1 MKKNY
6 YRAFARILLLACVLF
21 GEKAHAQV
29 ANYFFSQLNGAYAPI
44 TGGSVYGTVTSGD
57 QRYVDPATPAGGTVN
72 TGVGIPIGF
81 NFTYNGIVFD
91 RLAINT
97 NGWISLGQ
105 SSLTPSVDITSTSQ
119 YTALSSTA
127 TNTPALLRNRIAGF
141 ARDLAAQTGSEIRI
155 ETIGSAPYRICVI
168 QWTDYKRV
176 GTTGTGDL
184 LNFQIRLYET
194 SNYVQTVY
202 GACTFGTTSS
212 TNTHVGLG
220 GTVSTDYNNRTS
232 TTSWLATT
240 AGTTNAQGITVSA
253 AITAPTSGLTFL
265 WSPIAETPP
274 APVQAGG
281 TPTCSAG
288 TQISM
293 TGSPANTDE
302 VWYWQTTATGTSTAQ
317 PAATPWTVLANG
329 TYYVR
334 AYNSITD
341 SWSAAN
347 SVTVSNFPTATVPP
361 APTAAANPACVP
373 GTTIS
378 MPAAPMGTEYYWQ
391 GTVVNG
397 SSNAEPATAPFNVT
411 ATGTYTVAAYET
423 ATQCWSPTA
432 SLMVT
437 VDSQIPNNPTVNTP
451 YLNICA
457 GATTGMISATTT
469 SNTAGSLFTTSA
481 GGNGCGGGA
490 MFNITTNANPINLT
504 SLDIISNVTN
514 TQTVEV
520 FYKTG
525 TYLGSETTAGA
536 WTSMG
541 TYPVTTV
548 AGTPV
553 NINITDL
560 LIPASSL
567 YAIYVNYGAQYTTI
581 TGATNYTNADLTI
594 TSGAGLCS
602 LFGGVNANRGFNG
615 TVNYTI
621 PMPSSA
627 TWFDAATGG
636 NIVGTGTPFETV
648 GTSILATPAAAG
660 SYNFYAAS
668 TLGGCYST
676 NRALVTVNVNPV
688 VVHLSPI
695 NVSCNGLT
703 NGSFALDSIDCGTAP
718 FMYSV
723 NGGAFGPIPTNLS
736 SGTYSIVAQDATMAL
751 SAPNTIVII
760 EPSAPQNLNAL
771 NVTYFNGQLT
781 WTPQGSETTW
791 NVEYG
796 PAGFTPGTG
805 TLISGATND
814 TIPVTGLT
822 ENTTYEFYVQ
832 AGCIAS
838 SDWAG
843 PFSFATDPGFLAWD
857 NECPAIGFFDISGTG
872 TDLNSV
878 DDGEVGI
885 TLPFAFPY
893 QGGSITDL
901 TVGNNGGI
909 QLGTLTGAVGYGG
922 NMTTITGD
930 YLFAWGDDLDD
941 ETGNVYYQ
949 VTGTAPNQVAIFQ
962 WNNQNNFSN
971 GAGSVTFQIQMH
983 QATGE
988 IYYVYDDVE
997 FGGTETADDFAAN
1010 ADIGLSGPTTDIN
1023 VSNNNATYLQ
1033 NNSCVHF
1040 YYALCPNVQNMLV
1053 IPSTDDAQLNWD
1065 AGLYGE
1071 TNWTVIYGL
1080 DGFDPAVPGEVLG
1093 TLTVTSSDVNFGNSL
1108 NQLTC
1113 YDAYIYSECTADN
1126 LTSNGFLVNFCTKP
1140 LCSDITSLAGTTDVD
1155 SLELTWNW
1163 IPSSVP
1169 YQVTGFNIQYGMT
1182 GFSLGN
1188 GFMADASGIN
1198 FADTVFNAQLMGSGV
1213 YQVYVQAECDQGG
1226 GLVDTSNWVGPISVV
1241 MPASNDI
1248 VCDQESLLLD
1258 TDYTF
1263 NTTGASV
1270 SLNETNIAPPATG
1283 AQTTTGWVNS
1293 TLNGTLWYSFVAPA
1307 TGQVRINSTAL
1318 GFNSQAAV
1326 YSAINCADFNTFTLL
1341 AANDDAIGGTS
1352 LAPNFTVCELTPG
1365 ATYYLMVDKFTATN
1379 GNFAIRISDIILNA
1393 GAANPLTNVCTGEIV
1408 NLFNT
1413 ISGYDAG
1420 GVWSS
1425 PIPAVNI
1432 SISDSLLNSDAISFN
1447 TYNLQYRV
1455 TDGCAYD
1462 SIISQVKLFP
1472 LSNAG
1477 QDGSI
1482 TACKNEPV
1490 DLLAGLNGMA
1500 DLNGDWYD
1508 PSDMLMPN
1516 SQVNTAN
1523 FPGQYNYDYIAG
1535 NGVCPDDTAN
1545 VVVTVI
1551 GTCNWLSVDE
1561 NALEQ
1566 VTIYPNPSTGVVF
1579 VESTFSTGNFQL
1591 VVTDVNGRKIQT
1603 PKNTISEGTNTVNL
1617 KDVERGT
1624 YFFTL
1629 STENTEKVFRVVI
1642 Q

>member
-6 YRAFARILLLACVLF
+6 YLGFSWLMLWAFVLF
-21 GEKAHAQV
+21 GEKAQAQV
-29 ANYFFSQLNGAYAPI
+29 SSYLFNESTGTYTPI
-44 TGGSVYGTVTSGD
+44 TGGTVYGTTTTDD
-57 QRYVDPATPAGGTVN
+57 QRFVDPAVPAGGTTL

-81 NFTYNGIVFD
+81 NFTYNGTVFD
-91 RLAINT
+91 RLAINA

-105 SSLTPSVDITSTSQ
+105 SSLTPSVDITSTSS
-119 YTALSSTA
+119 YTALSTA
-127 TNTPALLRNRIAGF
+127 GATAPATLRNRIAAM
-141 ARDLAAQTGSEIRI
+141 ARNLVAQTGSEIRV
-155 ETIGSAPYRICVI
+155 ETIGAAPNRICVV
-168 QWTDYKRV
+168 QWTDYKRS
-176 GTTGTGDL
+176 GTTGNGDTL
-184 LNFQIRLYET
+184 DFQIRLFET
-194 SNYVQTVY
+194 SNYAQVMY
-202 GACTFGTTSS
+202 GNCVFGTSS
-212 TNTHVGLG
+212 TASTHVGLG
-220 GTVSTDYNNRTS
+220 GTVATDYNNRTS

-240 AGTTNAQGITVSA
+240 AGTTNAQGIT
-253 AITAPTSGLTFL
+253 ISGTVTPPSSGSYFI
-265 WSPIAETPP
+265 WGVNPIVPP
-274 APVQAGG
+274 APVQAAGA
-281 TPTCSAG
+281 PTCSG
-288 TQISM
+288 GSDLSM
-293 TGSPANTDE
+293 PGSPVISDE
-302 VWYWQTTATGTSTAQ
+302 VWYWQTTPGGTSTAQ
-317 PAATPWTVLANG
+317 PASAPWTVFANG

-334 AYNSITD
+334 AFNPILNAWSTESSI
-341 SWSAAN
+341 
-347 SVTVSNFPTATVPP
+347 TVSNFPVAVVPP
-361 APTAAANPACVP
+361 APAALANPACAP

-378 MPAAPMGTEYYWQ
+378 VPAPPVGTEYYWQ
-391 GTVVNG
+391 GTIVNG
-397 SSNAEPATAPFNVT
+397 SSNANPATAPFNVT

-423 ATQCWSPTA
+423 ASQCWSPTS
-432 SLMVT
+432 SLTVT
-437 VDSQIPNNPTVNTP
+437 IDSQIPNNPTVGAP
-451 YLNICA
+451 YLNICT
-457 GATTGMISATTT
+457 GATTGLISATTT
-469 SNTAGSLFTTSA
+469 SNSAGSLFTTSA

-490 MFNITTNANPINLT
+490 MFNITTNANPVNLT
-504 SLDIISNVTN
+504 SLDIIPNVAGA
-514 TQTVEV
+514 QTVEV

-541 TYPVTTV
+541 TYPVTTT

-553 NINITDL
+553 NVDITDL

-581 TGATNYTNADLTI
+581 TGATNYTNADMTI
-594 TSGAGLCS
+594 TTGAGLCS
-602 LFGGVNANRGFNG
+602 LFGGLNANRGFNG

-648 GTSILATPAAAG
+648 GSSVLPTATNG
-660 SYNFYAAS
+660 SYDFYVAS

-676 NRALVTVNVNPV
+676 TRELVTVNVNPV
-688 VVHLSPI
+688 VVHLSAI
-695 NVSCNGLT
+695 DISCNGLT
-703 NGSFALDSIDCGTAP
+703 NGSFALDSTDCGTGP
-718 FMYSV
+718 FLYSV
-723 NGGAFGPIPTNLS
+723 NGGAFGAIPTNLAA
-736 SGTYSIVAQDATMAL
+736 GTYSIVAQDATLAV

-760 EPSAPQNLNAL
+760 EPSAPQNLNAI

-781 WTPQGSETTW
+781 WTPQGNETNW
-791 NVEYG
+791 NVQYG
-796 PAGFTPGTG
+796 PAGFTLGSSPFPT
-805 TLISGATND
+805 INATND
-814 TIPVTGLT
+814 TIAISGLT

-885 TLPFAFPY
+885 TLPFAFLY
-893 QGGSITDL
+893 QGGSVTNL

-909 QLGTLTGAVGYGG
+909 QLNTLTGAVGYGG
-922 NMTTITGD
+922 NMTTIAGD

-949 VTGTAPNQVAIFQ
+949 VIGTAPNQIAIFQ

-971 GAGSVTFQIQMH
+971 GAGTVTFQIQMH

-1010 ADIGLSGPTTDIN
+1010 ADIGLSGPITDIN
-1023 VSNNNATYLQ
+1023 VSNNNAAYLQ

-1040 YYALCPNVQNMLV
+1040 YYALCPNVQNMVVL
-1053 IPSTDDAQLNWD
+1053 TTADDATLNWD
-1065 AGLYGE
+1065 AGPYGE
-1071 TNWTVIYGL
+1071 TNWTVVYGL

-1093 TLTVTSSDVNFGNSL
+1093 TLNVTSSDVLTFGVPL
-1108 NQLTC
+1108 EQLTC
-1113 YDAYIYSECTADN
+1113 YDAYVYSECTADN
-1126 LTSNGFLVNFCTKP
+1126 LQSDGYLVNFCTKP
-1140 LCSDITSLAGTTDVD
+1140 YCSDITSLAGQTDID

-1163 IPSSVP
+1163 TASSIAYP
-1169 YQVTGFNIQYGMT
+1169 ITGFNIQYGMT
-1182 GFSLGN
+1182 GFTLGN
-1188 GFMADASGIN
+1188 GFIDDADGIN
-1198 FADTVFNAQLMGSGV
+1198 FADTVFNAALMASGV
-1213 YQVYVQAECDQGG
+1213 YQVYVQAECDNGAG
-1226 GLVDTSNWVGPISVV
+1226 TIDTSNWVGPISIV
-1241 MPASNDI
+1241 MPATNDI
-1248 VCDQESLLLD
+1248 VCTQEALLFD

-1318 GFNSQAAV
+1318 SFNSQAAV
-1326 YSAINCADFNTFTLL
+1326 YSAINCADFNTFTLI

-1352 LAPNFTVCELTPG
+1352 LAPNFTVCDLTPG
-1365 ATYYLMVDKFTATN
+1365 VTYYLMVDKFTATN
-1379 GNFAIRISDIILNA
+1379 GNFAVRISDILLNA
-1393 GAANPLTNVCTGEIV
+1393 GSANPLTNVCTGDVV

-1432 SISDSLLNSDAISFN
+1432 SINDSLLLSDAISFN

-1508 PSDMLMPN
+1508 PSDVLMPN
-1516 SQVNTAN
+1516 SQINTAN

-1545 VVVTVI
+1545 VVVNVV
-1551 GTCNWLSVDE
+1551 GTCNWLSVAD
-1561 NALEQ
+1561 NALEE
-1566 VTIYPNPSTGVVF
+1566 VSLYPNPSTGVVF
-1579 VESTFSTGNFQL
+1579 IESTFTGSFDL
-1591 VVTDVNGRKIQT
+1591 VITDINGRVIENGKHVA
-1603 PKNTISEGTNTVNL
+1603 SGTNTVNL
-1617 KDVERGT
+1617 KEIERGT

>member
-6 YRAFARILLLACVLF
+6 HQIFSWLVLFALVLF
-21 GEKAHAQV
+21 GEKTQAQV
-29 ANYFFSQLNGAYAPI
+29 SSYLFNESAGTYTPI
-44 TGGSVYGTVTSGD
+44 TGGVVYGTITTD
-57 QRYVDPATPAGGTVN
+57 EQRFVDPATPAGGTVL

-91 RLAINT
+91 RFAINA

-105 SSLTPSVDITSTSQ
+105 SSLTPSVDIASTSA

-127 TNTPALLRNRIAGF
+127 ANTPTLLRNRIAGM
-141 ARDLAAQTGSEIRI
+141 ARNLAAQTGSEIRV
-155 ETIGSAPYRICVI
+155 ETIGTAPNRICVV
-168 QWTDYKRV
+168 QWTDYKRS
-176 GTTGTGDL
+176 GTTGNGDL
-184 LNFQIRLYET
+184 LNFQIRLFET
-194 SNYVQTVY
+194 SNYVQIMF

-212 TNTHVGLG
+212 ASTHVGLG
-220 GTVSTDYNNRTS
+220 GTVATDYNNRTS

-240 AGTTNAQGITVSA
+240 AGTANSQGITISGTV
-253 AITAPTSGLTFL
+253 TPPTSGSYYIWGTM
-265 WSPIAETPP
+265 PTVPP
-274 APVQAGG
+274 APVQAAGA
-281 TPTCSAG
+281 PTCSG
-288 TQISM
+288 GSDLNMI
-293 TGSPANTDE
+293 GSPANTDE
-302 VWYWQTTATGTSTAQ
+302 IWYWQTSITGTSTTN
-317 PAATPWTVLANG
+317 PASSPWTVFANG

-334 AYNSITD
+334 AFNPLLNVWSAESSIT
-341 SWSAAN
+341 
-347 SVTVSNFPTATVPP
+347 VTNFPVAVAPP
-361 APTAAANPACVP
+361 TPVAAANPACAP

-378 MPAAPMGTEYYWQ
+378 MPAAPAGIEYYWQ

-397 SSNAEPATAPFNVT
+397 SSNANPATIPFNIT
-411 ATGTYTVAAYET
+411 ATGTYHVASYET
-423 ATQCWSPTA
+423 ASQCWSPTTG
-432 SLMVT
+432 LTVT
-437 VDSQIPNNPTVNTP
+437 VDSQIPNNPTVSTP
-451 YLNICA
+451 YLNICT
-457 GATTGMISATTT
+457 GATTGMIATITT
-469 SNTAGSLFTTSA
+469 SNAAGSLTTTSA

-490 MFNITTNANPINLT
+490 MFNITTNANSLNIT
-504 SLDIISNVTN
+504 SLDIISNVN
-514 TQTVEV
+514 GAQTVEV

-536 WTSMG
+536 WTSNG
-541 TYPVTTV
+541 TYAITSTT
-548 AGTPV
+548 GTPI
-553 NINITDL
+553 NIDITDL
-560 LIPASSL
+560 LIPSSSL
-567 YAIYVNYGAQYTTI
+567 YGIYVKYGAQYTNI

-594 TSGAGLCS
+594 TTGAGLCS
-602 LFGGVNANRGFNG
+602 LFGGLNANRGFNG
-615 TVNYTI
+615 TVHYTI

-627 TWFDAATGG
+627 TWFDAPTGG

-648 GTSILATPAAAG
+648 GSSILASPATTG

-688 VVHLSPI
+688 SLYLSPVD
-695 NVSCNGLT
+695 VSCNGLT
-703 NGSFALDSIDCGTAP
+703 NGSFTLDSLDCGTGP
-718 FMYSV
+718 FLYSIN
-723 NGGAFGPIPTNLS
+723 NGPFQTIPTNLAA
-736 SGTYSIVAQDATMAL
+736 GTYSIVAQDAAL
-751 SAPNTIVII
+751 AVSAPNTIVII
-760 EPSAPQNLNAL
+760 EPSAPQNLNAF
-771 NVTYFNGQLT
+771 NVTYYNGQLT
-781 WTPQGSETTW
+781 WTPQGNETSW

-796 PAGFTPGTG
+796 PAGFTPGSSPFP
-805 TLISGATND
+805 IINATND
-814 TIPVTGLT
+814 TIFVSGLT
-822 ENTTYEFYVQ
+822 ENTSYEFYVQ
-832 AGCIAS
+832 AGCTAS

-949 VTGTAPNQVAIFQ
+949 VTGTAPNQVAVFQ

-1010 ADIGLSGPTTDIN
+1010 ADIGLSGPITDIN
-1023 VSNNNATYLQ
+1023 VSNNNAAYLQ
-1033 NNSCVHF
+1033 TNSCVHF

-1080 DGFDPAVPGEVLG
+1080 DGFDPTVPGQAID
-1093 TLTVTSSDVNFGNSL
+1093 TLTVTSSDVTFGNTL
-1108 NQLTC
+1108 DQLTC

-1140 LCSDITSLAGTTDVD
+1140 YCADVTSLAGMTDAD

-1163 IPSSVP
+1163 TPSSLAFP
-1169 YQVTGFNIQYGMT
+1169 VTGFNIQYGMT
-1182 GFSLGN
+1182 GFNLGN
-1188 GFMADASGIN
+1188 GFIDDADGIN
-1198 FADTVFNAQLMGSGV
+1198 FADTVFNAALMASGV
-1213 YQVYVQAECDQGG
+1213 YQVYVQAECDNGTST
-1226 GLVDTSNWVGPISVV
+1226 DTSNWVGPISLV
-1241 MPASNDI
+1241 MPATNDI
-1248 VCDQESLLLD
+1248 VCFQEALLFD

-1263 NTTGASV
+1263 NTAGAGV

-1283 AQTTTGWVNS
+1283 PQTTTGWVNS

-1307 TGQVRINSTAL
+1307 SGQLRINSTANN
-1318 GFNSQAAV
+1318 FNSQAAV
-1326 YSAINCADFNTFTLL
+1326 YSAVNCADFNTFTLI
-1341 AANDDAIGGTS
+1341 AANDDAIGGTN
-1352 LAPNFTVCELTPG
+1352 LAPNFTVCGLTPG
-1365 ATYYLMVDKFTATN
+1365 ATYYLMVDKFTAAN
-1379 GNFAIRISDIILNA
+1379 GNFAVRISDILLNA
-1393 GAANPLTNVCTGEIV
+1393 GAANPLTNVCTGDTV

-1425 PIPAVNI
+1425 SIPAVNI
-1432 SISDSLLNSDAISFN
+1432 SISDSLLNSEAISFN

-1500 DLNGDWYD
+1500 DLNGNWYD
-1508 PSDMLMPN
+1508 PSDALMPN

-1535 NGVCPDDTAN
+1535 NGICPNDTAN
-1545 VVVTVI
+1545 VVVNVI
-1551 GTCNWLSVDE
+1551 GTCDWLSVAE
-1561 NALEQ
+1561 SALEE
-1566 VTIYPNPSTGVVF
+1566 VSLHPNPSTGVVF
-1579 VESTFSTGNFQL
+1579 IESSFSGSFDL
-1591 VVTDVNGRKIQT
+1591 VVTDINGRTVQT
-1603 PKNTISEGTNTVNL
+1603 GTNISSGTNTINL
-1617 KDVERGT
+1617 EEIERGT
-1624 YFFTL
+1624 YFFIL
-1629 STENTEKVFRVVI
+1629 STHNAEKVFRVVI